1 MTMIHIIMDAEGNI
15 WAVTTDYE
23 KGWNKL
29 VELERTFEK
38 KAFKMQTMTD
48 LKDM

>member
-1 MTMIHIIMDAEGNI
+1 MTMIHIITDTEGNI
-15 WAVTTDYE
+15 WAVTTDWE